1 MLLASKFTLGSVQ
14 TALNKYGKD
23 LSYKETKIK
32 KARGE
37 ETSETIETKFFKP
50 ENYEV
55 KYMDFKMNLD
65 APVVSLHPVTIA
77 SLDKLICTA
86 CGSGYRVEMHHI
98 RMMKDLNPK
107 LSYFEKLQV
116 KLRRKQMP
124 LCRDCHM
131 KLHHGE

>member
-37 ETSETIETKFFKP
+37 EKYETIETKFFKP

-55 KYMDFKMNLD
+55 KYMDFKMILD
-65 APVVSLHPVTIA
+65 APVVSLHPVHIA
-77 SLDKLICTA
+77 PLVKINCTA
-86 CGSGYRVEMHHI
+86 CGSVYRVELHHI
-98 RMMKDLNPK
+98 RKINYLNPK
-107 LSYFEKLQV
+107 LSLFDKLQV

-124 LCRDCHM
+124 LCSDCHM